1 MIETIKVFCF
11 KYEEFK
17 PVNGLYTYQNKQ
29 YTNKEFIHF
38 LKKSLI
44 WFNNYYKEEDL
55 NEN

>member
-17 PVNGLYTYQNKQ
+17 PVNGLYTYKNKQ

-44 WFNNYYKEEDL
+44 WFNNYYKEIEVIQ
-55 NEN
+55 